1 MRAVIDW
8 SYALLSSQARTL
20 FNRLAVFASGFT
32 LETATAVCAD
42 HDLPADDVLES
53 LSALIAQS
61 LVAADFSFDTARYHL
76 LEVTRQYALERVVER
91 GERAVL
97 AGRHALAFLDVAK
110 RLDRDWSTAHERT
123 WFEEAEAELDNF
135 RQALKWSLAARHD
148 LETGRVL
155 AAALARIWYSLSPLE
170 GRRWVRT
177 AIESVDDQTDP
188 AIVAELHIAE
198 ARLCGALG
206 EYAASHDAAGRALG
220 LGEALDDL
228 QIARARE
235 VFGSALSAL
244 GQAAEGEAVLQ
255 AALATARQL
264 ENHALEALLL
274 GDLGTARSRSGD
286 IESAR
291 SYYAEAL
298 ARYMPLGLERPAA
311 SIAGHLAE
319 VEFAAGD
326 AAAALQRAEEARVGH
341 EATHNRRS
349 VANDLCNM
357 AAYLIALDCFDDAR
371 SHATRALAAAR
382 DVKATVLTA
391 YILQHFAA
399 VGILQSASDAKS
411 SDSLEHAAMLIGF
424 VDARLGELKAQREF
438 TERQEYDRVLAAIGD
453 RFGEGALELAAL
465 GAHWNEEKAIA
476 VALEL

>member
-1 MRAVIDW
+1 M
-8 SYALLSSQARTL
+8 
-20 FNRLAVFASGFT
+20 
-32 LETATAVCAD
+32 
-42 HDLPADDVLES
+42 
-53 LSALIAQS
+53 
-61 LVAADFSFDTARYHL
+61 
-76 LEVTRQYALERVVER
+76 
-91 GERAVL
+91 
-97 AGRHALAFLDVAK
+97 
-110 RLDRDWSTAHERT
+110 
-123 WFEEAEAELDNF
+123 
-135 RQALKWSLAARHD
+135 
-148 LETGRVL
+148 
-155 AAALARIWYSLSPLE
+155 
-170 GRRWVRT
+170 
-177 AIESVDDQTDP
+177 DDQTDP
-188 AIVAELHIAE
+188 AIVAELHVAE

-244 GQAAEGEAVLQ
+244 GRAAEGEAVLQ
-255 AALATARQL
+255 AALATARRL
-264 ENHALEALLL
+264 ENRALEALLL

-341 EATHNRRS
+341 EATNNRRS

-371 SHATRALAAAR
+371 SHATRALAAAS

-399 VGILQSASDAKS
+399 VGILQGASDAKR

-424 VDARLGELKAQREF
+424 VDARLGALKAQREF